1 VIVWGIVLSYESW
14 VSKRSRKKEMG
25 IRVSLRKR
33 KRSWLDVMGELGTGL
48 RDTVVEAGCEEEKR
62 GKWLDTA

>member
-1 VIVWGIVLSYESW
+1 MCLATKAGYQKAE
-14 VSKRSRKKEMG
+14 KKEMG

-33 KRSWLDVMGELGTGL
+33 KRSWLDMMVELGTGL